1 LVHGYSAPVV
11 VFHPNLQEGRMPPAF
26 KIHNADLARQL
37 IDALDVLSSG
47 EQPGFRPA
55 HPKGAM
61 CSGTFTPSPE
71 AASLTRAPH
80 ASRPSTPVTV
90 RYSNSSGIP
99 AIPDN
104 DPHSVPK
111 GFAIR
116 FHLGEHEHTDIIGH
130 AFDGFPV
137 RTGEEFAEFLRAVAA
152 DGAGQKEPLQ
162 SFMGAHPKALQFA
175 TTPKPFPASFAR
187 EAFFAVNAFK
197 FTNAEGVSRFGRFRI
212 RPELGTEYLSDADAA
227 AKSANFLFD
236 ELNQRLAKGPLRMN
250 VSVQIAEA
258 GDVVDDSTVAWPS
271 SRKEIPFGTI
281 TVTAR
286 VDDQAPQYRKVI
298 FDPEPKVTGI
308 DKSGDPLTEARAD
321 VYLMSGRRRRK
332 HFGDDKH

>member
-1 LVHGYSAPVV
+1 
-11 VFHPNLQEGRMPPAF
+11 MPDF

-37 IDALDVLSSG
+37 IGALDVLSSK

-90 RYSNSSGIP
+90 RYSNSSGSPTI
-99 AIPDN
+99 ADN
-104 DPHSVPK
+104 NPQSVPK
-111 GFAIR
+111 GFAVR
-116 FHLGEHEHTDIIGH
+116 FHLGDHEHTDIIAH

-137 RTGEEFAEFLRAVAA
+137 RTGEEFVEFLRAAA
-152 DGAGQKEPLQ
+152 GGQEAFGAFL
-162 SFMGAHPKALQFA
+162 GAHPKAMQFA
-175 TTPKPFPASFAR
+175 TTPKPIPASFAR

-197 FTNAEGVSRFGRFRI
+197 FTNADGVSRFGRFRI
-212 RPELGTEYLSDADAA
+212 RPELGVEHLSDADAA

-236 ELNQRLAKGPLRMN
+236 ELNQRLAKGPFSLN

-258 GDVVDDSTVAWPS
+258 GDVVDDATVAWPN

-281 TVTAR
+281 TVAAR
-286 VDDQAPQYRKVI
+286 VDDQAPQYRKII
-298 FDPEPKVTGI
+298 FDPEPKVAGI
-308 DKSGDPLTEARAD
+308 DKSGDPLTDARAD

-332 HFGDDKH
+332 HFGDDKR